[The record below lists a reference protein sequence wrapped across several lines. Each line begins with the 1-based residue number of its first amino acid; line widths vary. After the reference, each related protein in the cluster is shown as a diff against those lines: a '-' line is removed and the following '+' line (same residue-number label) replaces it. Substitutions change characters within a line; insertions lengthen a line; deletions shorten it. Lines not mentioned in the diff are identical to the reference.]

1 MTEPR
6 GAPLPMHYLIFI
18 VGFRSR
24 GTLEEV
30 ARRVSRC
37 ILGGAEFDFE
47 NTDFYDE
54 VPAVRLRSPLLGF
67 DVRIQQGRDEE
78 FFLEGYPEAFAPEW
92 HEADPSEPANTDIS
106 RHIEIA
112 LLAGGFSIIRDDD
125 PAERGMPGSLIAAI
139 ELCKSSLAGEENSD
153 LKLGC
158 RQLIWSEL
166 GPRLDSRDFP
176 RNPGL
181 RRRVHL
187 AMLATEKV
195 LPIWSA
201 SAEEGSLPQEILAGV
216 HAYLDCRCDYEDLKE
231 FIRQGERY
239 FDREVNS
246 EQGYRVALEVL
257 NAALN
262 TARFALFDAPFDAA
276 HLDPTSDDV
285 VDPEEI
291 DPAVY
296 AAGAFS
302 GGGEW
307 NPESDPLRRRAF
319 WEWYLDEAV
328 PAAWSAVP

>member
-1 MTEPR
+1 
-6 GAPLPMHYLIFI
+6 MHYLVFV
-18 VGFRSR
+18 VGFRSH

-30 ARRVSRC
+30 ARRVSRY
-37 ILGGAEFDFE
+37 LLAGAEFDFE
-47 NTDFYDE
+47 NTAFYDE
-54 VPAVRLRSPLLGF
+54 VPAVRLRSSLLGLE
-67 DVRIQQGRDEE
+67 VIIQQGEGVE
-78 FFLEGYPEAFAPEW
+78 YFIEGYPSIFAPKW
-92 HEADPSEPANTDIS
+92 READPSELVSVDIS
-106 RHIEIA
+106 DYIERA

-125 PAERGMPGSLIAAI
+125 PAEPEMPGSLIAAL
-139 ELCKSSLAGEENSD
+139 ELCKSSLAGAENSD

-158 RQLIWSEL
+158 RQLVWAKL
-166 GPRLDSRDFP
+166 GPWQEPRDFP
-176 RNPGL
+176 RHPGL

-201 SAEEGSLPQEILAGV
+201 SGEESPLPREILAGV
-216 HAYLDCRCDYEDLKE
+216 QAYLDCRCDYEDLHE
-231 FIRQGERY
+231 LVRQGERY
-239 FDREVNS
+239 FEREVYS
-246 EQGYRVALEVL
+246 ERGYRVALEVL

-276 HLDPTSDDV
+276 HLDPTSDEV

-302 GGGEW
+302 GGDEW

-319 WEWYLDEAV
+319 WEWYLEEAV